1 MTTVVYGTSA
11 SGNCHKVRMV
21 LDITGEYRR
30 PDTDDDHVDGKGAQQ
45 GVQIAGLNNPSQRD
59 DIHDDPEN
67 QGHDHQQQQADIRV
81 DARMGEQEVDAE
93 HPQGH
98 GGAIG
103 QVDHPHHS
111 PD

>member
-30 PDTDDDHVDGKGAQQ
+30 PDTDDNHVDGKGAQQ
-45 GVQIAGLNNPSQRD
+45 GVQIAGLDNPMQGRHID
-59 DIHDDPEN
+59 DEAEN
-67 QGHDHQQQQADIRV
+67 QGQDHHQEQPQVGIDSHI
-81 DARMGEQEVDAE
+81 GEEVVDAE

-98 GGAIG
+98 GGAVG